1 MSSQIF
7 GNFFVRSKQQRVCHF
22 FLEICC
28 SVALSVASSVTWGF
42 CHDWIIQLSANIAS
56 ASFSHSAYHS
66 KNLSCLRLQ
75 LCFWSVSR
83 TFHFFAILIFKF
95 IFFSCFYW
103 CFPRIFWVDLI
114 SFIPYDCYYSAW
126 MTFHNAQYP
135 RFEIFEE
142 SNFKPFNNTVCLQ
155 FLRSQYFISLCTYG
169 TVHMTRFVLSS
180 SHQAMP
186 IASSYRNRWNF

>member
-1 MSSQIF
+1 M
-7 GNFFVRSKQQRVCHF
+7 
-22 FLEICC
+22 
-28 SVALSVASSVTWGF
+28 
-42 CHDWIIQLSANIAS
+42 
-56 ASFSHSAYHS
+56 
-66 KNLSCLRLQ
+66 Q

-155 FLRSQYFISLCTYG
+155 FLRSQYLIILSVYIWHCAYDTLCS
-169 TVHMTRFVLSS
+169 FFQSS
-180 SHQAMP
+180 SNANCQQLQEPMKLLKCIHFHSPDSPQD
-186 IASSYRNRWNF
+186 ISFDVETSRCQIE